1 MPQSNEESSSNE
13 ENNNDDYTCWTSL
26 LVNDS
31 IIKGLKD
38 LKFNNPT
45 PIQKLAI
52 PCAIRDRSNILGAA
66 ETGSGKTL
74 AFGIPMIQFV
84 QQEKARKNNLPQLYA
99 LVITPTRELAVQIK
113 RHLDDVT
120 KYVNEVTIGCLVG
133 GLALPKQERILSK
146 YKPDIIIATP
156 GRLWELI
163 QGTKQEHITI
173 KSLRQLP
180 FLVIDEADR
189 MTESGHFEELINI
202 VEILQQK
209 GIAKEKD
216 LDDEFTS
223 TIPSLKRK
231 RGTWNG
237 IEVEDVFLEELDH
250 NNFRSCKRNDG
261 ELSEEEEE
269 EEENEEEIEVEE
281 EDEEKSSALSVKR
294 QTLVFSATL
303 TFVHAGPK
311 RDSFKRTSKSQGP
324 QIRTADE
331 KLNKMMSLLG
341 MGEKNVR
348 KFDLT
353 KEGIGKVDSH
363 RLTEICMACK
373 LEEKDVYLYY
383 YLLFHPGRTIIF
395 CNSKDAIR
403 RLTSVLKLLRL
414 EPIAFHSDMD
424 QKRRF
429 TALEK
434 FQSKDGSGLLL
445 ASDVAARGLD
455 ILGVDHVIHYQ
466 VPRTLETYVH
476 RSGRTARA
484 ASSGVSLLLVEP
496 KEAVYYT
503 KLCRDLNSGKHFQL
517 LPVKQEYLA
526 LLKIRVDLAK
536 QIDVAEHRSKK
547 IKVKSDW
554 FRKMAKE
561 ADIDLED
568 RDDLLEDEKVQ
579 ENNSKEKVKLERL
592 RHQLKQ
598 TLSQQLQV
606 ISPKV
611 RLVAESLCGKFT

>member
-1 MPQSNEESSSNE
+1 M
-13 ENNNDDYTCWTSL
+13 
-26 LVNDS
+26 V
-31 IIKGLKD
+31 
-38 LKFNNPT
+38 
-45 PIQKLAI
+45 
-52 PCAIRDRSNILGAA
+52 
-66 ETGSGKTL
+66 
-74 AFGIPMIQFV
+74 QFV
-84 QQEKARKNNLPQLYA
+84 RQEKARRNNKCGLYA

-120 KYVNEVTIGCLVG
+120 KYVNDVAIGCLVG

-146 YKPDIIIATP
+146 YKPDIIVATP

-163 QGTKQEHITI
+163 QGTKQQHVTV

-202 VEILQQK
+202 VEILQQT
-209 GIAKEKD
+209 GQVKEND
-216 LDDEFTS
+216 SDDEFS
-223 TIPSLKRK
+223 SAIPSFKRK
-231 RGTWNG
+231 KGTWNG

-250 NNFRSCKRNDG
+250 CNLNSWR
-261 ELSEEEEE
+261 
-269 EEENEEEIEVEE
+269 ENED
-281 EDEEKSSALSVKR
+281 EDEDGDGDELEKSSGVPVKR

-303 TFVHAGPK
+303 TFVHAGAK
-311 RDSFKRTSKSQGP
+311 RDGFKRSSKGTP
-324 QIRTADE
+324 IRSAED

-341 MGEKNVR
+341 MSEKNVR

-353 KEGIGKVDSH
+353 NEGIGKVDSH
-363 RLTEICMACK
+363 RLKEVCMTCK
-373 LEEKDVYLYY
+373 LEEKDLYLYY
-383 YLLFHPGRTIIF
+383 YLLFHPGRTMVF

-403 RLTSVLKLLRL
+403 RLTSVLKLLQL

-429 TALEK
+429 AALEK
-434 FQSKDGSGLLL
+434 FQCKVGSGLLL

-496 KEAVYYT
+496 KEATFYT
-503 KLCRDLNSGKHFQL
+503 KLCKELNNGKHFQL
-517 LPVKQEYLA
+517 LPVKEEYLS
-526 LLKIRVDLAK
+526 LLKVRVDLAK
-536 QIDVAEHRSKK
+536 KIDIAEHRWKK
-547 IKVKSDW
+547 VKVKSDW

-561 ADIDLED
+561 ADIDIDE
-568 RDDLLEDEKVQ
+568 RDDLLEDEK
-579 ENNSKEKVKLERL
+579 EKQANCTEKIKLQQMR
-592 RHQLKQ
+592 RQLKQ
-598 TLSQQLQV
+598 ALNQQLRV

-611 RLVAESLCGKFT
+611 RLAAESTMCGKLT